1 MDQRKMSRTARPGPS
16 SGGLSQTRKRRPD
29 WLVKM
34 EDGGQED
41 RVQAWQGQVGKDEKK
56 DHVEKT
62 AKPSP
67 AKMKGMLPV
76 QVVKMEQST
85 QVGIAQ
91 KDKSTQAE
99 SHEFPA
105 DRVPDYVRW
114 STKP

>member
-1 MDQRKMSRTARPGPS
+1 MDQRNQSRTGRPCHS
-16 SGGLSQTRKRRPD
+16 SGGLSQARKRRPE

-34 EDGGQED
+34 EDGGQDD
-41 RVQAWQGQVGKDEKK
+41 RVQAWVAKDEKN

-76 QVVKMEQST
+76 EVGT
-85 QVGIAQ
+85 LVGIAK
-91 KDKSTQAE
+91 KDKATQAE

>member
-1 MDQRKMSRTARPGPS
+1 M
-16 SGGLSQTRKRRPD
+16 
-29 WLVKM
+29 KM

-41 RVQAWQGQVGKDEKK
+41 RVQAWQGQVGKDENK

-62 AKPSP
+62 AS
-67 AKMKGMLPV
+67 MEGMLPV
-76 QVVKMEQST
+76 QVVKIEQST

>member
-1 MDQRKMSRTARPGPS
+1 MDQRKPSRTGRPGHS
-16 SGGLSQTRKRRPD
+16 SGGLSQTRKRRPE
-29 WLVKM
+29 WRVKM

-41 RVQAWQGQVGKDEKK
+41 RVQAWGAKDEKK

-76 QVVKMEQST
+76 EVGT
-85 QVGIAQ
+85 QVGIAK
-91 KDKSTQAE
+91 KDKATQAE

>member
-16 SGGLSQTRKRRPD
+16 SGGWSQTRKRRPD
-29 WLVKM
+29 WLVQL

-41 RVQAWQGQVGKDEKK
+41 GVHVWQGQVGKDENK

-62 AKPSP
+62 AK
-67 AKMKGMLPV
+67 MEGMPPV

-85 QVGIAQ
+85 QVGKPQ
-91 KDKSTQAE
+91 KADKSTQAE